1 VDHRSLK
8 DQGVDDRWPQIHLG
22 VAAAGMLERATKR
35 EALVQHPKV
44 DRFRAIQQFNDRVA
58 DLDRAIAVERA
69 RLETEATERQHLEQ
83 QRQAWAWSMTQVAV
97 SVLQTIQQATYEG
110 KHYRFGW
117 DGKTL
122 TVEAKDGRGVLVR
135 HRGDQW
141 FVSDQITEA
150 DRDYCQTQ
158 GQALQPLLQG
168 LALPPPPTV
177 PKTYGER

>member
-1 VDHRSLK
+1 
-8 DQGVDDRWPQIHLG
+8 
-22 VAAAGMLERATKR
+22 
-35 EALVQHPKV
+35 
-44 DRFRAIQQFNDRVA
+44 
-58 DLDRAIAVERA
+58 
-69 RLETEATERQHLEQ
+69 
-83 QRQAWAWSMTQVAV
+83 
-97 SVLQTIQQATYEG
+97 VLQTIQQATYEG